1 MIRAFYKEIDSD
13 QSLSLILDFQGYSE
27 MEGDWEKPLRVLKG
41 EKEAFEGS
49 FCVGETELL
58 GETKA
63 EFAYLSCR
71 EDGVKANFEPKE
83 GIDYSS
89 LQEPLTH
96 FVESS
101 QMGEEGKKAFSD
113 IVKTIYA
120 GLKAHPCYLLLDLSE
135 SPLKEETR
143 SLCRLIFAS
152 YPILVYLGK
161 GEGEPRLSGK
171 KAEEEGVESM
181 FSTLSYG
188 EQAQKEGYRFFVLD
202 LVKAQALEPGKM
214 FDGLHK
220 PKPKEEMAFEDKMK
234 AYRKSLRLNIP
245 FALVFLA
252 LGAVSGIIFHFLS
265 DGEYQGSTATIF
277 AALPSCFALMALLPT
292 VFFYADSPTSSVMK
306 NKISLFG
313 FGLLDLLSLSFGV
326 GVYFFLSHYE
336 VPLWLRL
343 CFAIPLFVYPLI
355 GALACFAYYLVKR
368 SPKRKKKE
376 GR

>member
-1 MIRAFYKEIDSD
+1 
-13 QSLSLILDFQGYSE
+13 
-27 MEGDWEKPLRVLKG
+27 MEGDWGQPLRVLKG

-49 FCVGETELL
+49 FSVNETELL
-58 GETKA
+58 GEEKVS
-63 EFAYLSCR
+63 FAFVDCR
-71 EDGVKANFEPKE
+71 EDGVKSNFELQE
-83 GIDYSS
+83 GIDFSP
-89 LQEPLTH
+89 LEEPLSH
-96 FVESS
+96 FVESR

-135 SPLKEETR
+135 SPFKEETR

-152 YPILVYLGK
+152 YPVLVYLGP
-161 GEGEPRLSGK
+161 GEGDPRLAGEK
-171 KAEEEGVESM
+171 EEKEGVESM
-181 FSTLSYG
+181 FSALSYG

-220 PKPKEEMAFEDKMK
+220 PKPKEEVAFEDKMK
-234 AYRKSLRLNIP
+234 AYRKSLSLNIP

-252 LGAVSGIIFHFLS
+252 LGAASGIIFYYLS
-265 DGEYQGSTATIF
+265 AGEYEGSTATIF
-277 AALPSCFALMALLPT
+277 AALPSCFAIMALLPT
-292 VFFYADSPTSSVMK
+292 VFFYADSPTSSAVK
-306 NKISLFG
+306 NKISLLG
-313 FGLLDLLSLSFGV
+313 FALLDVLSIAFGA
-326 GVYFFLSHYE
+326 GAYFFLSHYG

>member
-1 MIRAFYKEIDSD
+1 MIRAFYKEIDSN
-13 QSLSLILDFQGYSE
+13 QSLSLVLDFQGYSE
-27 MEGDWEKPLRVLKG
+27 MEGDWEEPLRVLKG

-49 FCVGETELL
+49 FSVNETELL
-58 GETKA
+58 GKEDVN
-63 EFAYLSCR
+63 FGFVYCR
-71 EDGVKANFEPKE
+71 EDGAKANFEPNE
-83 GIDYSS
+83 GIDYSP
-89 LQEPLTH
+89 LEEPLTH
-96 FVESS
+96 FAESR
-101 QMGEEGKKAFSD
+101 QMGEEGKKAFFD

-120 GLKAHPCYLLLDLSE
+120 GLKAHPCYLLLDLSS
-135 SPLKEETR
+135 SPFKEEIR

-161 GEGEPRLSGK
+161 GEGEPRLAAK
-171 KAEEEGVESM
+171 KEEEEGVESM

-234 AYRKSLRLNIP
+234 AYRKSLSLNIP

-265 DGEYQGSTATIF
+265 SGEYNVNTATIF

-292 VFFYADSPTSSVMK
+292 VFFYADSPTSSVRK
-306 NKISLFG
+306 NKIALLG
-313 FGLLDLLSLSFGV
+313 FSLLDLLSLAFGA
-326 GVYFFLSHYE
+326 GAYFFLSHFG

-343 CFAIPLFVYPLI
+343 CFALPLFVYPLI

-368 SPKRKKKE
+368 SPKRKKE